1 MSEEINLKDEIVRL
15 LDREPFVP
23 FVVVLTSGDCYEVTD
38 PHSLALGQNVLII
51 VPPRS
56 AHVFMRWNQV
66 SSVEVKE
73 PVS

>member
-23 FVVVLTSGDCYEVTD
+23 FVVVMASGDRYEVTD
-38 PHSLALGQNVLII
+38 PHAVALGQNVLII

-56 AHVFMRWNQV
+56 THVFMRWNQV